1 MLAYGARDTAA
12 NVTPL
17 AFSSARSLS
26 VNVRSA
32 AIVHVDQPDLA
43 IGALEDVLL
52 LDLHHRQPP
61 PLCIDGVTQ
70 VSDLAFARQQLRAG
84 FQPFLTGG
92 DIGIGGG
99 SCGHWHLLTIRPRKY
114 GLRGAPKVIGVT
126 PPG

>member
-12 NVTPL
+12 NVTPF

-26 VNVRSA
+26 VNVRFA
-32 AIVHVDQPDLA
+32 AIVQLGQP
-43 IGALEDVLL
+43 LL
-52 LDLHHRQPP
+52 TASIH
-61 PLCIDGVTQ
+61 IDGVTQ

-126 PPG
+126 PQG